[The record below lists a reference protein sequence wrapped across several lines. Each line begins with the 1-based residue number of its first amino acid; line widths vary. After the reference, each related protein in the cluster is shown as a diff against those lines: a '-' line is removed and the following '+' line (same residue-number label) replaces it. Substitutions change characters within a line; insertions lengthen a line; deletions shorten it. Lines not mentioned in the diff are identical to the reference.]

1 MKKDLVALGFVADEA
16 LEKTL
21 NMPVNDLNYFI
32 ELYASTRPPPQ
43 V

>member
-1 MKKDLVALGFVADEA
+1 MKKDLISLGFVADE
-16 LEKTL
+16 LLDKTL

-32 ELYASTRPPPQ
+32 ESYASAKPPLK